1 MADQQMQYFAM
12 MTQANAHVLAQ
23 LQKLV
28 LIMQPFI
35 AILFL
40 KEDASTPPQK
50 PESLP
55 NTISVTTT
63 PDPKSYQHAHDNLC
77 NYPVTSETIPTIAMT
92 LVKLPLSSGV
102 TSTPVPPWPP
112 PMQGMIY
119 PNPSLLWHDT
129 PTTKLL
135 PNPAAGTYQIMQH
148 ITNSTWISPV
158 SHPTSCPSFSI
169 TKHRNHYKAPI
180 RFKHPFFTD
189 RRTKTKDFMRPR

>member
-1 MADQQMQYFAM
+1 MTETIPTPILLLLSTEHQEMMDNIHWHDHPPRTKPSDSDSPVRLAASIDRLVDQQRQYFAM

-23 LQKLV
+23 LQKIV

-35 AILFL
+35 ATLFL

-112 PMQGMIY
+112 QCME
-119 PNPSLLWHDT
+119 
-129 PTTKLL
+129 
-135 PNPAAGTYQIMQH
+135 
-148 ITNSTWISPV
+148 
-158 SHPTSCPSFSI
+158 
-169 TKHRNHYKAPI
+169 
-180 RFKHPFFTD
+180 
-189 RRTKTKDFMRPR
+189 